1 VWHAEWFETN
11 SPDLTL
17 AQHLRAIATA
27 SMNVPMSSR
36 PPAMR
41 SASPASLTLRAS
53 GGNQWLPLTQR
64 LQAAFAARVERLPPA
79 SRTALTLLALH
90 DSDSLPE
97 LVDALNTSGTPTNL
111 EVLEPAMA
119 AGLIELSDGEVH
131 FRHPLMR
138 AAVYNLASSDSRAT
152 GHLALAEA
160 VGRGN
165 DRGVLHRAQAAT
177 GSDDGL
183 AVELEL
189 VADRAVGRGA
199 VSAAVMTLAR
209 AAELTSSAPDKRRYL
224 FQAAV
229 MAYELGQADA
239 GDAHRAGGAGHYEAY
254 LASTDGF
261 EVELV
266 AAGT

>member
-1 VWHAEWFETN
+1 
-11 SPDLTL
+11 
-17 AQHLRAIATA
+17 
-27 SMNVPMSSR
+27 
-36 PPAMR
+36 
-41 SASPASLTLRAS
+41 
-53 GGNQWLPLTQR
+53 
-64 LQAAFAARVERLPPA
+64 
-79 SRTALTLLALH
+79 
-90 DSDSLPE
+90 
-97 LVDALNTSGTPTNL
+97 
-111 EVLEPAMA
+111 MA

-239 GDAHRAGGAGHYEAY
+239 GERAPRWRSRSLRGLPRQHRRLRSRARRRRNVTGRHRPGFR
-254 LASTDGF
+254 ASACKLFRSPARPQG
-261 EVELV
+261 
-266 AAGT
+266 